1 MLWKSSLNIV
11 LSCILLLSS
20 CISEDKPSY
29 VPKPKGFNRINL
41 PAQGYQLFDDKTYPY
56 SFEIS
61 NSARALK
68 DTNGLRGEYWAHIYY
83 PGFKSTIE
91 ITYEDLTKKG
101 NELSKMLN
109 IAHKLTAK
117 HQIKA
122 TKIEQTILKRK
133 DGTSVAV
140 FELEGD
146 VPSQFQFIYTDSSKH
161 FLRGAIYFA
170 TATQNDSLA
179 PVIEY
184 MKKDV
189 IQLVNTIKW
198 KK

>member
-1 MLWKSSLNIV
+1 MKQKSSVVFIFLFA
-11 LSCILLLSS
+11 ILLTS
-20 CISEDKPSY
+20 CLNENENTF
-29 VPKPKGFNRINL
+29 VPKPKGYNRIDL
-41 PAQGYQLFDDKTYPY
+41 PKQEYHVFEEKNYPY

-61 NSARALK
+61 TYAKALK
-68 DTNGLRGEYWAHIYY
+68 DTNGLQGEFWAHIYY
-83 PGFKSTIE
+83 PQFKSTIE
-91 ITYEDLTKKG
+91 ITYEDLTLKG

-122 TKIEQTILKRK
+122 TKIEQTIIKRN
-133 DGTSVAV
+133 DGTSGAV
-140 FELEGD
+140 YELEGD

-179 PVIEY
+179 PVIEF

-189 IQLVNTIKW
+189 IQMLNTIKW